1 MNLEKNEYM
10 VNNYLHQ
17 LSKNNVLKIVVTDGT
32 TEIARSF
39 LYRILTDDVFGKNQC
54 VFVSLY
60 ELSTKT
66 MFLESLAIEL
76 YSFSPKLL
84 SGISYSNNVFEFKD
98 ADVVICIGHSR
109 EYNFKEPEYTESF
122 FKDYVL
128 ISKFYVLII
137 IYYSIH

>member
-1 MNLEKNEYM
+1 MNLEKNKYM

-17 LSKNNVLKIVVTDGT
+17 LFKNNVLKIVVTDGT

-54 VFVSLY
+54 IFVSLY

-76 YSFSPKLL
+76 NSFSPKLL
-84 SGISYSNNVFEFKD
+84 SGKCMCIFLFLNNKYD
-98 ADVVICIGHSR
+98 INTLKR
-109 EYNFKEPEYTESF
+109 
-122 FKDYVL
+122 
-128 ISKFYVLII
+128 
-137 IYYSIH
+137 SI